1 MRTLSVLLMACACAA
16 LEARVARGPELQPDE
31 GGAHDGLGMREEE
44 PATTLPPPVLSTAPP
59 TDATTTAEPD
69 SAVTTTGPPEEEP
82 AFSAV
87 DLARPEFSFM
97 ELEVLE
103 PNTIVPPGWA
113 LVPEA
118 QEGALPQKP
127 TAPVPTE
134 PPQSSVLELPAQE
147 QLPPNLKEYEKFA
160 SESLARDFDAFEGVY
175 TTPKPMLELHRPSGS
190 PDDRIARIRAMVGN
204 MEELPVESS
213 FAELNPA
220 DVSSQR
226 RLDLALTPGDD
237 AQLQSLGEV
246 AAYTAATTEQAAK
259 VEAQLAASGGQNAT
273 SAQLASQA
281 AEHATQAKGQA
292 LAKAESGLATDL
304 GMLGRVLGAFGSSVP
319 LNEAML
325 QAPMTGVF

>member
-1 MRTLSVLLMACACAA
+1 MRTLSVLLVGCAA

-31 GGAHDGLGMREEE
+31 GAHDGLGMREEE

-59 TDATTTAEPD
+59 TDATTTAEPE
-69 SAVTTTGPPEEEP
+69 SAVTTTGPPAEP
-82 AFSAV
+82 AFSP

-113 LVPEA
+113 LVAEAPEG
-118 QEGALPQKP
+118 QLPQKQ
-127 TAPVPTE
+127 TAAAVPAE
-134 PPQSSVLELPAQE
+134 PPQSSVLELQARE
-147 QLPPNLKEYEKFA
+147 LPPNLKEYEKFA

-190 PDDRIARIRAMVGN
+190 ADERIARIRAMVGN
-204 MEELPVESS
+204 MEEPVESS

-226 RLDLALTPGDD
+226 RLELALTPGDD
-237 AQLQSLGEV
+237 ALPQSLGEV

-259 VEAQLAASGGQNAT
+259 VEAQLAAAGGQNAT